1 MNYALYMHTLEKDY
15 DQASEVYKR
24 GAQIAKR
31 HPVLLYVLVPWCHGL
46 PRHPD
51 LGAAS
56 RCMPHPPCSYGFGI
70 FLLSQNKYPRKRHA
84 AEAQKM
90 IGLARQLDP
99 RGERFE
105 LALQVR

>member
-1 MNYALYMHTLEKDY
+1 MHVSTSYELHPDRLSAIVNYALYMHTLEKDY

-46 PRHPD
+46 PRLPH

-56 RCMPHPPCSYGFGI
+56 RCMPTPPPLQLRVWDI
-70 FLLSQNKYPRKRHA
+70 LAQPEQVPTQA
-84 AEAQKM
+84 A
-90 IGLARQLDP
+90 RS
-99 RGERFE
+99 
-105 LALQVR
+105 